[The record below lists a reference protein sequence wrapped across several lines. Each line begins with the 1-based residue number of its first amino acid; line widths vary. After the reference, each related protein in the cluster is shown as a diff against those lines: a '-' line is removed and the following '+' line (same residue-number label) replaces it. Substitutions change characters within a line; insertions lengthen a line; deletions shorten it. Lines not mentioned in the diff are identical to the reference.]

1 MGAILVGTASW
12 TDKTLI
18 ASGWYPPEAD
28 TPEKRLRFYARQFGL
43 VEVDATYY
51 ALPAEQTATSW
62 AERTPA
68 GFTFNVKAFSLFT
81 QHPTPVKAMPLDLR
95 EAVAGPDS
103 AAAGKERVYLKDVDP
118 GVVDQAWERFLAA
131 LEPLRQAGK
140 LGAILLQFPPWFP
153 IGRSR
158 KDYILACASR
168 VAPRRVCVEFR
179 NKTWM
184 SPENQEETLGF
195 LASHQIPYVCVD
207 MPQGYPSSIP
217 PVLAATSDLAVV
229 RMHGHSDKWDSKNI
243 YERFGYEYSEG
254 ELASWAPRI
263 RDLASGASTTHVLFN
278 NCYRNYAQVNAQQLE
293 KLLLHDDLEGEPGRA
308 AAADERG
315 DLVPVVNREAAVI
328 VSLATASPGR
338 RKPSPMT
345 RRRPRREATFAYQA
359 GTAGRGRAPARAAIG
374 PVAGG
379 PARDRGAGAARTGRE
394 LCHRE
399 PVPPRDGHRRHGRH
413 VHRRRGRRG
422 RRLPGSHP
430 GGVPG
435 GGLHHQPQPQS
446 GRPPVVASFD
456 GRHLHRDRDRVGS
469 VQRDGDQDL
478 AGARLLRAA
487 PERPGRRAADL
498 HPEPGL
504 VLVELRGAPGVLRA
518 VRGVHHRG

>member
-81 QHPTPVKAMPLDLR
+81 QHPTPVKALPTDLR
-95 EAVAGPDS
+95 EAAAGP
-103 AAAGKERVYLKDVDP
+103 AGKDRVYFKDVDP
-118 GVVDQAWERFLAA
+118 AVVDQAWDRFLAA

-158 KDYILACASR
+158 KDYIVACASR

-184 SPENQEETLGF
+184 TPENQEETLGF

-229 RMHGHSDKWDSKNI
+229 RMHGHSDKWNSKDI

-254 ELASWAPRI
+254 ELAEWAPKI
-263 RDLASGASTTHVLFN
+263 ADLASGASTTHVLFN

-293 KLLLHDDLEGEPGRA
+293 ERLGLGLSLIAYLIAYRGWVWLHDDLEGEAGRA

-315 DLVPVVNREAAVI
+315 DLVPVHVI
-328 VSLATASPGR
+328 G
-338 RKPSPMT
+338 
-345 RRRPRREATFAYQA
+345 
-359 GTAGRGRAPARAAIG
+359 
-374 PVAGG
+374 
-379 PARDRGAGAARTGRE
+379 
-394 LCHRE
+394 
-399 PVPPRDGHRRHGRH
+399 DGFG
-413 VHRRRGRRG
+413 
-422 RRLPGSHP
+422 
-430 GGVPG
+430 
-435 GGLHHQPQPQS
+435 
-446 GRPPVVASFD
+446 
-456 GRHLHRDRDRVGS
+456 
-469 VQRDGDQDL
+469 
-478 AGARLLRAA
+478 
-487 PERPGRRAADL
+487 
-498 HPEPGL
+498 
-504 VLVELRGAPGVLRA
+504 
-518 VRGVHHRG
+518 